1 MPKQDKEVLVNT
13 VQNVAG
19 VTVVILVLLGI
30 IQIVLSATISKSVA
44 LTANGI
50 DCIGDGFVSG
60 IVWVGLRFFRK
71 PADHRFH
78 FGYYKLENLA
88 AIGAAVVMIVL
99 ASYITYRS
107 YLQLTDPHEIQLPLI
122 GALVA
127 LIAALI
133 AWGLGIKKYKE
144 WKQSNLSSVKL
155 DAFNTIKDGTASFLT
170 VIALLISGYGY
181 PIADA
186 VVGFVIA
193 GIILSIGF
201 ATIKEASYVLVD
213 ACDTDCIEQGQVMM
227 KFVNEIEEVH
237 SAKVIRLRRTG
248 PLLQGEIEIHV
259 PGDMFISDI
268 NRIRNRIISQIKKAI
283 PDIERLTVVA
293 FPYEEQINSDKDNSE
308 PQQSEGK
315 T

>member
-1 MPKQDKEVLVNT
+1 MMPESDKEVLVDKVQSIAGLT
-13 VQNVAG
+13 VI
-19 VTVVILVLLGI
+19 ILVVLGI

-88 AIGAAVVMIVL
+88 AIVAALVMIVL

-155 DAFNTIKDGTASFLT
+155 DAYNTIKDGTASFLA

-181 PIADA
+181 PVADA

-227 KFVNEIEEVH
+227 KYINEIKGVH
-237 SAKVIRLRRTG
+237 SAKVVRLRRTG
-248 PLLQGEIEIHV
+248 PVLQGEIEIHV
-259 PGDMFISDI
+259 PGDMSISEV
-268 NRIRNRIISQIKKAI
+268 NKIRNKIASHLKETI

-293 FPYEEQINSDKDNSE
+293 LPEEE
-308 PQQSEGK
+308 
-315 T
+315 